1 MNKRETSGKRVI
13 FMFGGGAFAL
23 ALIGL
28 VIITLVLRTPPV
40 ERDQR
45 KMADLLS
52 NAFQK
57 FRMDNGRWPVDARDA
72 AVNFSTESP
81 DLFEK
86 VKKAENDW
94 GLATSV
100 LEPKSATPELIVTF
114 SKPQSQERRYA
125 LMNKERRPR

>member
-13 FMFGGGAFAL
+13 FLFGGGAFAL
-23 ALIGL
+23 ALVGL
-28 VIITLVLRTPPV
+28 VIIALVLRTPPI

-57 FRMDNGRWPVDARDA
+57 FRMDNGRWPNDARDA

-81 DLFEK
+81 DLFEQ
-86 VKKAENDW
+86 VMRAENEW

-100 LEPKSATPELIVTF
+100 KEPTSATPELIVTF
-114 SKPQSQERRYA
+114 SKPQAQERRYA
-125 LMNKERRPR
+125 LLNKDRRRR